1 MTNTKTV
8 FQRLEKKYLI
18 TQQQKQ
24 QILKQAGNYLTAD
37 EFQASTICNI
47 YFDTEQY
54 SLITTSIQ
62 KPPYKEKLRLRS
74 YGIPN
79 EESIV
84 FLEIKKKWQGIVNKR
99 RIPMTLVEAAAYI
112 QTHTSQK
119 ASQIQAEI
127 DYFMRYYQ
135 PLPKVYLAYE
145 RMAMVGVIDTELRIT
160 FDEAIRRRYDHLDL
174 AYGDQ
179 GELLL
184 TPDQILMEIKVPKAY
199 PLWLTHILSAME
211 VYPIS
216 FSKYGNVFIEDIV
229 KGKQQ
234 SSVLGLTENCCAMQ
248 QAKHTATQKERGI
261 TCLQAS

>member
-1 MTNTKTV
+1 MANTKMV

-18 TQQQKQ
+18 TRQQKE
-24 QILKQAGNYLTAD
+24 QILTQAGNCLTAD
-37 EFQASTICNI
+37 AFQDSTICNI

-74 YGIPN
+74 YGIPD

-84 FLEIKKKWQGIVNKR
+84 YLEIKKKWKGIVNKR
-99 RIPMTLVEAAAYI
+99 RIPMTLAEANIYI
-112 QTHTSQK
+112 QTQTSSK
-119 ASQIQAEI
+119 TSQIQSEI

-135 PLPKVYLAYE
+135 PIPKVYLAYE
-145 RMAMVGVIDTELRIT
+145 RNAMVGVNDLDLRLT
-160 FDEAIRRRYDHLDL
+160 FDEHIRRRYDHLDL

-184 TPDQILMEIKVPKAY
+184 SSDQILMEIKVPGAY
-199 PLWLTHILSAME
+199 PLWLTHILSAMNL
-211 VYPIS
+211 YPIS

-229 KGKQQ
+229 KGKRL
-234 SSVLGLTENCCAMQ
+234 SSLTEENRYVTE
-248 QAKHTATQKERGI
+248 KFKNESVQKERGVI
-261 TCLQAS
+261 CLQAF